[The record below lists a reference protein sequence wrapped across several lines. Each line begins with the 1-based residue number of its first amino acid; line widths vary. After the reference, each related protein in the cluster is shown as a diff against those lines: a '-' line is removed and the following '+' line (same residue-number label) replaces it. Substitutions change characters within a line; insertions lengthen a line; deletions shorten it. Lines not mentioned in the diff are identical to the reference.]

1 MFSKFRKII
10 ITVQSERCSS
20 PGNQLV
26 CQTQKYYFSL
36 QRTRLL
42 YSRVHCVELFVKSMN
57 KKSTKTECV
66 CFLISRLLYLLH
78 LLYLCVCI
86 RVCFFS
92 LGAVSVNGSHLFLS
106 LSVSVTKLQSL
117 LSLRNVTFFFLSDSL
132 SQLSHYSSVPCC
144 RYVLEDKVNT
154 LSEFALPL

>member
-20 PGNQLV
+20 PGNQSV

-66 CFLISRLLYLLH
+66 CFLTSRLLYLLH

-117 LSLRNVTFFFLSDSL
+117 LSLRNVTFFFFVRFTFTVESL
-132 SQLSHYSSVPCC
+132 LFSPL
-144 RYVLEDKVNT
+144 
-154 LSEFALPL
+154 LPLRPWR